1 MKSFHL
7 MKADKSASE
16 IDRSAFFFKIHEK
29 KLDKGGGGGYNN
41 RALESPAQLRPE
53 AQIFFPKVEKSP

>member
-29 KLDKGGGGGYNN
+29 KLDKGVVLWYISQ
-41 RALESPAQLRPE
+41 ARP
-53 AQIFFPKVEKSP
+53 